1 MIEMKMSSAAAPFMR
16 RLADEEEEPAP
27 PVWHAVVVG
36 VTIFMMLCVIMTD
49 RIGPDWVMLTTLLV
63 FMACEIVTVKDAL
76 AGFSNS
82 GVLTV
87 MSLFVVAEGVS
98 RTGALDYYMGIIL
111 GKPKSIAGAQLRLMV
126 PIAILSAFLN
136 NTPIVAV
143 MIPLTLRW
151 AKNNGFPRQQMLIP
165 LSYAT
170 ILGGTCSLVG
180 TSTNLVVSGLL
191 AKDYPDEPAG
201 SMGLF
206 DISLFGVPNLLI
218 GLSYIMFFS
227 PFLLPNG
234 GTTSA
239 QRDPDKLLMG
249 ARVMPWSPAA
259 GRTVRRSGLGNN
271 GGTYLVNVRRAAT
284 GNMQYAVSKDFVV
297 SVGDELY
304 FTGSVQGFAE
314 FCESHF
320 LEIITA
326 DDALP
331 SSKVSI
337 PIGTTVESILV
348 ADDSALLEAINHLSD
363 QIAGREP
370 VEQGPRPARVVVSK
384 DYSHT
389 DGALFV
395 GIDCLDRDGLLM
407 EISKTLFH
415 EGLKV
420 RQSEAEVF
428 SDRSLSV
435 WRCMAI
441 TSPAPQSENLWE
453 ALCAVLQLSDYAATS
468 TKSGT
473 RVLRATLPKSSSLI
487 GKTPSSV
494 NFQEKY
500 HASIIAF
507 QKDGKNASLKSV
519 LEEDD
524 LLVLRV
530 LQDSP
535 LLKIPPKDF
544 YKKKDKQMGVATWV
558 SSLAATSASSS
569 REDVE
574 PDPEL
579 KSVWEDLSVLF
590 EDRELSHAGEGP
602 TGEFLT
608 AFVVEPGSPLENKS
622 IAELGFA
629 TLPGVFLVSVERT
642 RVEKVSKTVHLEAI
656 SQDKP
661 LKAGDIFWF
670 TGSAEAI
677 GDLQKVQ
684 GLVFYERDEI
694 QKATS
699 ILQDRRLVQ
708 AVIARGSP
716 LVGKTV
722 AESRFRSQ
730 YGGAIISIQR
740 GSERVHEHPGQVVLV
755 TGDALLIQAGPSFL
769 EQHKNNYKT
778 FALVSEIE
786 NSSPPRPRLFL
797 LCAAMIIISLVI
809 SSLEIRNLLI
819 TASIVGVLMVSLG
832 VVTQQE
838 ARDCIQWDLYMVIA
852 CAFGI
857 GTAMENSGFAGGLA
871 TLLVRIGISIGIGG
885 ELSSA
890 SNHASGLEVTF

>member
-1 MIEMKMSSAAAPFMR
+1 
-16 RLADEEEEPAP
+16 
-27 PVWHAVVVG
+27 
-36 VTIFMMLCVIMTD
+36 
-49 RIGPDWVMLTTLLV
+49 
-63 FMACEIVTVKDAL
+63 
-76 AGFSNS
+76 
-82 GVLTV
+82 
-87 MSLFVVAEGVS
+87 
-98 RTGALDYYMGIIL
+98 
-111 GKPKSIAGAQLRLMV
+111 
-126 PIAILSAFLN
+126 
-136 NTPIVAV
+136 
-143 MIPLTLRW
+143 
-151 AKNNGFPRQQMLIP
+151 
-165 LSYAT
+165 
-170 ILGGTCSLVG
+170 
-180 TSTNLVVSGLL
+180 
-191 AKDYPDEPAG
+191 
-201 SMGLF
+201 
-206 DISLFGVPNLLI
+206 
-218 GLSYIMFFS
+218 
-227 PFLLPNG
+227 
-234 GTTSA
+234 
-239 QRDPDKLLMG
+239 
-249 ARVMPWSPAA
+249 
-259 GRTVRRSGLGNN
+259 
-271 GGTYLVNVRRAAT
+271 
-284 GNMQYAVSKDFVV
+284 
-297 SVGDELY
+297 
-304 FTGSVQGFAE
+304 
-314 FCESHF
+314 
-320 LEIITA
+320 
-326 DDALP
+326 
-331 SSKVSI
+331 
-337 PIGTTVESILV
+337 
-348 ADDSALLEAINHLSD
+348 
-363 QIAGREP
+363 
-370 VEQGPRPARVVVSK
+370 
-384 DYSHT
+384 
-389 DGALFV
+389 
-395 GIDCLDRDGLLM
+395 
-407 EISKTLFH
+407 
-415 EGLKV
+415 
-420 RQSEAEVF
+420 
-428 SDRSLSV
+428 
-435 WRCMAI
+435 
-441 TSPAPQSENLWE
+441 
-453 ALCAVLQLSDYAATS
+453 
-468 TKSGT
+468 
-473 RVLRATLPKSSSLI
+473 
-487 GKTPSSV
+487 
-494 NFQEKY
+494 
-500 HASIIAF
+500 
-507 QKDGKNASLKSV
+507 
-519 LEEDD
+519 
-524 LLVLRV
+524 
-530 LQDSP
+530 
-535 LLKIPPKDF
+535 
-544 YKKKDKQMGVATWV
+544 
-558 SSLAATSASSS
+558 
-569 REDVE
+569 
-574 PDPEL
+574 
-579 KSVWEDLSVLF
+579 
-590 EDRELSHAGEGP
+590 
-602 TGEFLT
+602 
-608 AFVVEPGSPLENKS
+608 VEPGSPLENKS